1 VRKNAKFKSGIR
13 TGMGIVCS
21 NKALPAARL
30 AAGANSVLQS
40 GSGVVV
46 VGEPAEQKIV

>member
-1 VRKNAKFKSGIR
+1 MRKNAKFKSGIR